1 MKDDDPEPLER
12 ALRKYPPEEREA
24 WISEIKRLA
33 AITEAYLE
41 IKPKRSRA
49 KPGGRFEFAPE
60 ILMLCRQAGS
70 TDPVIIRRE
79 PHRRNPPSPHT
90 LDRWSRAYRKEG
102 MSVFVREESGAEMD
116 ESDQRLARITREAV
130 EWVQEHWRDYHSP
143 HRLYLDWKKEAKR
156 LEWKIPGESW
166 LYRRWR
172 EMPGIVKIVRDR
184 GWSAYESRYAPYVP
198 RDYADL
204 EALQVLCGDHS
215 ERDVFVND
223 RGKARRP
230 WLTVWQDLRTGLIW
244 GWYLDRKPSSETA
257 GLAYAD
263 GILNFGA
270 QPPPRPEENFHSYIY
285 TDQGKDYR
293 SHDWNGKV
301 IAVHQQAMTPSGGL
315 ELILTQRQVG
325 IPEELQI
332 SHLFA
337 RGYNAKEKPVERFF
351 RTLSEWEKNSFD
363 EYCGSGPES
372 RPERLKQMFSQ
383 HQAYE
388 RGRRDS
394 SPLISWE
401 DYQAKLAEFIAD
413 FNQTPHERTNLEG
426 GATVIPQAEYLRLY
440 RTRYDIS
447 PETVSLLLMKPDSRV
462 LQKNGVNCFKRG
474 WYYWCDE
481 MSTYKD
487 TKDRVKVEIRYTD
500 RDYGRIWVVLPDKK
514 PYEARLIKGSSL
526 INPNKETLQTVAK
539 ARAQERK
546 VIRDFELLAQ
556 SMWREE
562 TPEERVNRQL
572 SGEPATGLDAP
583 MMEPERIERVTRFAP
598 GPGTMEAEANHAAL
612 KNLTDLDVAEINTV
626 IVTRSR
632 QVWVNEVDDE

>member
-1 MKDDDPEPLER
+1 MKDDDPQRLER
-12 ALRKYPPEEREA
+12 ALRKYPPDEREA

-33 AITEAYLE
+33 AIAEAYLD
-41 IKPKRSRA
+41 IKPKRRRA
-49 KPGGRFEFAPE
+49 KPAGRFEFAPE
-60 ILMLCRQAGS
+60 VLMLCRQAGS

-102 MSVFVREESGAEMD
+102 LSVFVREESEAEMC
-116 ESDQRLARITREAV
+116 ESDRRLARMTREAV
-130 EWVQEHWRDYHSP
+130 EWIQENWRRYHSP
-143 HRLYLDWKKEAKR
+143 HRLYLDWEKEANRQK
-156 LEWKIPGESW
+156 WKIPGESW

-172 EMPGIVKIVRDR
+172 EMPGIVRIVRDA

-223 RGKARRP
+223 HGKARRP
-230 WLTVWQDLRTGLIW
+230 WLTAWQDLRTGLIW

-270 QPPPRPEENFHSYIY
+270 QPPPRSEDNFHSYIY

-301 IAVHQQAMTPSGGL
+301 IAVHQQAMTPAGGL
-315 ELILTQRQVG
+315 ELILTERQVG

-332 SHLFA
+332 NHLFA
-337 RGYNAKEKPVERFF
+337 RGYNAKEKPIERFF
-351 RTLSEWEKNSFD
+351 RTVSEWEKNTFD

-372 RPERLKQMFSQ
+372 RPERLKQMFSRQ
-383 HQAYE
+383 QAFE
-388 RGRRDS
+388 QGRRDS

-401 DYQAKLAEFIAD
+401 DYQAKLAQFITD

-447 PETVSLLLMKPDSRV
+447 PETVSLLLMKTDGRV

-474 WYYWCDE
+474 WYYWCNE
-481 MSTYKD
+481 MSQYKD
-487 TKDRVKVEIRYTD
+487 EKERIKVEIRYTD

-514 PYEARLIKGSSL
+514 PHEARLIKGSSL

-556 SMWREE
+556 AMWREE
-562 TPEERVNRQL
+562 TPEERLNRQM
-572 SGEPATGLDAP
+572 SIEPATTIDTP
-583 MMEPERIERVTRFAP
+583 ITEPERIERVTRFASV
-598 GPGTMEAEANHAAL
+598 AEIREPEPSQAAL
-612 KNLTDLDVAEINTV
+612 KNLTELDTPEISAV
-626 IVTRSR
+626 IVRRSR
-632 QVWVNEVDDE
+632 QVWVNEVDNE

>member
-1 MKDDDPEPLER
+1 
-12 ALRKYPPEEREA
+12 
-24 WISEIKRLA
+24 
-33 AITEAYLE
+33 
-41 IKPKRSRA
+41 
-49 KPGGRFEFAPE
+49 
-60 ILMLCRQAGS
+60 
-70 TDPVIIRRE
+70 
-79 PHRRNPPSPHT
+79 
-90 LDRWSRAYRKEG
+90 
-102 MSVFVREESGAEMD
+102 
-116 ESDQRLARITREAV
+116 
-130 EWVQEHWRDYHSP
+130 
-143 HRLYLDWKKEAKR
+143 
-156 LEWKIPGESW
+156 
-166 LYRRWR
+166 
-172 EMPGIVKIVRDR
+172 
-184 GWSAYESRYAPYVP
+184 
-198 RDYADL
+198 
-204 EALQVLCGDHS
+204 
-215 ERDVFVND
+215 
-223 RGKARRP
+223 
-230 WLTVWQDLRTGLIW
+230 
-244 GWYLDRKPSSETA
+244 
-257 GLAYAD
+257 
-263 GILNFGA
+263 
-270 QPPPRPEENFHSYIY
+270 
-285 TDQGKDYR
+285 
-293 SHDWNGKV
+293 
-301 IAVHQQAMTPSGGL
+301 MTPSGGL

-372 RPERLKQMFSQ
+372 RPERLKQTFSQ
-383 HQAYE
+383 QQAFE
-388 RGRRDS
+388 RGRRES

-401 DYQAKLAEFIAD
+401 DYQAKLAQFIAD

-447 PETVSLLLMKPDSRV
+447 LETVSLLLMKPDSRV

-481 MSTYKD
+481 MSIYKD
-487 TKDRVKVEIRYTD
+487 AKDRVKVEIRYTD

-526 INPNKETLQTVAK
+526 INPNKETLQIVAK

-572 SGEPATGLDAP
+572 SGESTTEFEAP
-583 MMEPERIERVTRFAP
+583 MVEPERIDRPTRFAP
-598 GPGTMEAEANHAAL
+598 GAGMMEPETNQTPL
-612 KNLTDLDVAEINTV
+612 KILTDLDVPEINNV

>member
-1 MKDDDPEPLER
+1 MKDDDPQRVEI
-12 ALRKYPPEEREA
+12 ALRKYPPEERAA
-24 WISEIKRLA
+24 WFSELKRLA
-33 AITEAYLE
+33 EIVEAYLE
-41 IKPKRSRA
+41 IKPKRLRA
-49 KPGGRFEFAPE
+49 KPAGRFEFAPE
-60 ILMLCRQAGS
+60 VLMLCKQAGS

-102 MSVFVREESGAEMD
+102 MSVFVREESDAEMR
-116 ESDQRLARITREAV
+116 ESDRRLARMTREAV
-130 EWVQEHWRDYHSP
+130 EWVQEHWRGYHSP
-143 HRLYLDWKKEAKR
+143 HRLYLDWRKEAER
-156 LEWKIPGESW
+156 RQWKIPGESW

-172 EMPGIVKIVRDR
+172 EMPGIVKIVRDA
-184 GWSAYESRYAPYVP
+184 GWGAYESRYAPYVP

-204 EALQVLCGDHS
+204 AALQALCGDHS

-223 RGKARRP
+223 HGRARRP

-301 IAVHQQAMTPSGGL
+301 IAVHQHAMTPSGGL

-332 SHLFA
+332 RHLFA

-351 RTLSEWEKNSFD
+351 RTLSEWEKNTFD
-363 EYCGSGPES
+363 EYCGSGPGS
-372 RPERLKQMFSQ
+372 KPERLKQMFSQ
-383 HQAYE
+383 QRAYE
-388 RGRRDS
+388 QGCRDS

-401 DYQAKLAEFIAD
+401 NYQAKLAQFISD

-426 GATVIPQAEYLRLY
+426 GATVTPQAEYLRLY

-447 PETVSLLLMKPDSRV
+447 PETVSLLLMKTGNRL

-481 MSTYKD
+481 MSQYKD
-487 TKDRVKVEIRYTD
+487 ATDPVKVEVRYTD
-500 RDYGRIWVVLPDKK
+500 RDYSRVWVVLPDKK
-514 PYEARLIKGSSL
+514 AYEAPLIKGSSL
-526 INPNKETLQTVAK
+526 LNPNKETLQTVAK
-539 ARAQERK
+539 ARAHERK

-562 TPEERVNRQL
+562 TTEDRVSRLMAEQSATETEPVEVEQSRVYYLTRLEQTRTDGAPQPAPAIEIESVAGAN
-572 SGEPATGLDAP
+572 GEVIIRTAH
-583 MMEPERIERVTRFAP
+583 RI
-598 GPGTMEAEANHAAL
+598 L
-612 KNLTDLDVAEINTV
+612 I
-626 IVTRSR
+626 S
-632 QVWVNEVDDE
+632 EVDDDR